1 MQEAVRALYGAAE
14 LERLVNPRVV
24 AVVGASDTLGSFG
37 QRTLANMADFDGAV
51 FGINP
56 KYRSLMDRPCMP
68 SLADLPRSPDCVV
81 ICTARPTV
89 RGMIEAA
96 GEVGAGGAIVY
107 ASGFGE
113 TGKPDRIAAQA
124 ELVDVARRVGVRL
137 AGPNCV
143 GIANTR
149 SRAGMN
155 FMPDYARMGH
165 RHGPVAIV
173 SQSGALGYT
182 LLQAMERGIGF
193 SHYLAAGNSSDVEVA
208 DYIAHLAS
216 NTDVR
221 AIIALFEG
229 VKDGPRFLQAAQMA
243 RDAGKAL
250 IVYKAGNSAISS
262 QAALSHTGTM
272 VGSAAAYR
280 AAFERTG
287 AVAVD
292 DLELVLEMA
301 SFFARAGS
309 YQGGGVGVLSTSG
322 GAAVIAAD
330 KAETH
335 SVPLPK
341 LAAAT
346 EAKLHTVVPEFGS
359 VANPAD
365 LTAEVL
371 KDAAT
376 FSFCLDA
383 FIDDPAFS
391 AYVVPMVFAHAS
403 SSVAR
408 APMVVDAARRTAK
421 ALAVVWMNE
430 WLQGPSTETFDAADQ
445 VSIFRSTDRCFA
457 TLRAW
462 MDWHTRR
469 TERWD
474 AARRIS
480 PASAAANARAILEAA
495 PSGWALSE
503 TASKQ
508 ILAAYGIAIPGEAL
522 ATGPDEAAEAAE
534 RIGYPVALKIAS
546 ADILHKT
553 EVGGIR
559 LALASA
565 DAVRQAATEIL
576 TSARQHRPD
585 ALIDGLSVQQMIPS
599 GIELVV
605 GVKRDLQFGALIAV
619 GLGGVMVE
627 LLGDTAVRLA
637 PVSAAEAGEM
647 LAGLKGFRL
656 LTGYRGAAPADLAQ
670 IAGLICRVSEL
681 AYDLVDAVSEID
693 INPVIVTPAGIVA
706 ADALIVTYR
715 RCRAAISRSSRSG
728 RSMLARAAPLLR
740 PTW

>member
-1 MQEAVRALYGAAE
+1 MQEQGRPLYGAAE
-14 LERLVNPRVV
+14 LSRLIDPRTV
-24 AVVGASDTLGSFG
+24 AIVGASDTPGSFG
-37 QRTLANMADFDGAV
+37 QRTLANMADFTGEV

-56 KYRSLMDRPCMP
+56 KYRTLMDRPCVP
-68 SLADLPRSPDCVV
+68 SLKDLPRSPDCVIV
-81 ICTARPTV
+81 CTARPTV
-89 RGMIEAA
+89 PGMIEAA

-113 TGKPDRIAAQA
+113 TGKPDRVLAQA
-124 ELVDVARRVGVRL
+124 ELVALARRVGVPL

-143 GIANTR
+143 GLANTK

-155 FMPDYARMGH
+155 FMPEYALMGH

-182 LLQAMERGIGF
+182 VLQAMERGIGF
-193 SHYLAAGNSSDVEVA
+193 SHFLATGNSSDIDIA
-208 DYIAHLAS
+208 DFIAYLAG
-216 NTDVR
+216 NDDVR
-221 AIIALFEG
+221 AIITLLEG

-287 AVAVD
+287 AVAAN

-309 YQGGGVGVLSTSG
+309 YRGGGVGVLSTSG
-322 GAAVIAAD
+322 GAAVISAD
-330 KAETH
+330 KAETFG
-335 SVPLPK
+335 VPLPP
-341 LAAAT
+341 LADVTA
-346 EAKLHTVVPEFGS
+346 EKLHQVVPEFGS

-383 FIDDPAFS
+383 FIDDPAFG

-408 APMVVDAARRTAK
+408 APMVIEAARRTDK

-430 WLQGPSTETFDAADQ
+430 WLQGPGTETFDADAK
-445 VSIFRSTDRCFA
+445 VSMFRSTGRCFA

-469 TERWD
+469 VEHWNPTSRLSPANAASE
-474 AARRIS
+474 ARRILAAS
-480 PASAAANARAILEAA
+480 PEGGTLSEAA
-495 PSGWALSE
+495 
-503 TASKQ
+503 SKRV
-508 ILAAYGIAIPGEAL
+508 LAAYGIAVPGEAL
-522 ATGPDEAAEAAE
+522 ATGPDDAVAAAE
-534 RIGYPVALKIAS
+534 RIGFPVALKIAS
-546 ADILHKT
+546 VDIPHKT

-559 LALASA
+559 LSLATANAVREAATAILASA
-565 DAVRQAATEIL
+565 L
-576 TSARQHRPD
+576 HHRPD
-585 ALIDGLSVQQMIPS
+585 ARIDGLSVQQMIPA

-605 GVKRDLQFGALIAV
+605 GVKRDTQFGPLIAV

-627 LLGDTAVRLA
+627 LLGDTAIRLA
-637 PVSAAEAGEM
+637 PVSLAEAGDM
-647 LAGLKGFRL
+647 LASLQGYRL
-656 LTGYRGAAPADLAQ
+656 LTGYRGAPPADLAE

-681 AYDLVDAVSEID
+681 AHDLADVVSEID
-693 INPVIVTPAGIVA
+693 INPVIVTDSGIVA
-706 ADALIVTYR
+706 ADALIVT
-715 RCRAAISRSSRSG
+715 
-728 RSMLARAAPLLR
+728 
-740 PTW
+740 